1 MTRTLDAL
9 RSDLRGGFG
18 WAVFGLAIVI
28 ESLRMERFTSMGG
41 TLYTMPGL
49 VPGIFGTLLI
59 LLGGSLAFRSWRRLR
74 ETGGR
79 GPAIDPLLNR
89 RIVTMLALTLVY
101 AIGLIGHAPFWLA
114 TFLFVAAF
122 TWAFTPDDAGARKRV
137 VASLVSGVLTTVVI
151 VLVFEQIFL
160 VRLP

>member
-1 MTRTLDAL
+1 MKPLDAL
-9 RSDLRGGFG
+9 RSDLQGGLG

-59 LLGGSLAFRSWRRLR
+59 LLGGSLAFRSWRRLQLA
-74 ETGGR
+74 GGR

-89 RIVTMLALTLVY
+89 RIVTMLVLTLVY
-101 AIGLIGHAPFWLA
+101 AIGLIGRAPFWLA

-122 TWAFTPDDAGARKRV
+122 TWAFTPADAGTRRRA
-137 VASLVSGVLTTVVI
+137 VAALVSGVMTTLVVI
-151 VLVFEQIFL
+151 LVFEQVFL

>member
-1 MTRTLDAL
+1 MESGGRTA
-9 RSDLRGGFG
+9 RSDLFGGAG
-18 WAVFGLAIVI
+18 WIVFGAAIVAGA
-28 ESLRMERFTSMGG
+28 LQMDRFEAMGA